1 MAETKASN
9 GVSGN
14 NKKRVSAAVEEVP
27 MDVINEHVV
36 KFTGGNELYVDY
48 VGFEPTTERITT
60 QEDGTGSGSDTA
72 SASKP
77 AKAGDYTMVDASG
90 SKPLSD
96 VLKAC
101 VILKAKKTKTK
112 TKDTSA
118 KEEEQNVDDVQK

>member
-27 MDVINEHVV
+27 MDEINKHVV

-60 QEDGTGSGSDTA
+60 QEDGTGSSSDTA
-72 SASKP
+72 AAAKP
-77 AKAGDYTMVDASG
+77 AKAGDFTRVDGSG

-112 TKDTSA
+112 AKDVE
-118 KEEEQNVDDVQK
+118 KEEEPNIDDAQK

>member
-27 MDVINEHVV
+27 MDEINQHVV

-48 VGFEPTTERITT
+48 VGFEPTAERITT
-60 QEDGTGSGSDTA
+60 QEEGSGSGAEGTA
-72 SASKP
+72 AAKP
-77 AKAGDYTMVDASG
+77 AKAGDFTRVDGSG

-112 TKDTSA
+112 TKDVE
-118 KEEEQNVDDVQK
+118 KEEEPNIDDAQK

>member
-1 MAETKASN
+1 MGETKASN
-9 GVSGN
+9 GVSA
-14 NKKRVSAAVEEVP
+14 NKKKKVNAGIEEVS
-27 MDVINEHVV
+27 MEVINEHVV

-48 VGFEPTTERITT
+48 VGFEPTPERITT
-60 QEDGTGSGSDTA
+60 QEDSGNNGDTA

-77 AKAGDYTMVDASG
+77 AKAGDYTKVDASG

-112 TKDTSA
+112 TKDA
-118 KEEEQNVDDVQK
+118 KKEEEQNIDDAQK

>member
-1 MAETKASN
+1 MAKTKASN

-14 NKKRVSAAVEEVP
+14 NKKKVSASVEEVP
-27 MDVINEHVV
+27 MDEINKHVV

-60 QEDGTGSGSDTA
+60 QDEGTGSGSDTA

-77 AKAGDYTMVDASG
+77 AKAGDYTRVDASG

-112 TKDTSA
+112 TKETA
-118 KEEEQNVDDVQK
+118 KEEEKNVDDAQK